1 MKLYIKRRQQFMS
14 RLSNNGNYMLIT
26 KDKIVFFTWKKDE
39 LYKSS
44 FGGQAGAISQTILV
58 DSLMKSTL

>member
-1 MKLYIKRRQQFMS
+1 
-14 RLSNNGNYMLIT
+14 MLIT